1 MENFTIGAS
10 IYWKNGGKEYNG
22 ILLELRNF
30 YAIIDLN
37 GKNVKIPYK
46 VMEKYNIDLEKDED
60 KCENEDLLRAQSIAK
75 SGFDSGRNP
84 LDTAD
89 MDSDDEEWLGMNPD
103 WSDYIM
109 DYYLSLKKEEGEE
122 FDFAKIKD
130 DLSKYGFCVVEG
142 VLSKDEIE
150 YSKTVFKEWQG
161 NIINHDE
168 FHKACNPNNI
178 YKYHRVGHTKMAW
191 FIRTRSKVQNIFK
204 EVWNTD
210 ELVVS
215 FDGACYMKSDVKN
228 NNKLWTHVDQ
238 GAENS
243 ELQCYQGFVSLTD
256 NTQKTLRVY
265 EGSHLLHK
273 SYFEEKGL
281 KKTGNWNLIDK
292 DYLDKIEDKKRVLN
306 VPAGSLVLWDSRCFH
321 QNQIGDDN
329 GEERLVQYVC
339 YLPKSHPKNTDSMKK
354 KRLKYLEEQRT
365 TSHWPYPIKVNGLQ
379 PRTFGNDDILI
390 DYDSLPMND
399 LSEYKEQIMKII

>member
-1 MENFTIGAS
+1 MEKYTIGNVVS
-10 IYWKNGGKEYNG
+10 WRNNSNEYSGK
-22 ILLELRNF
+22 ILELKEF

-37 GKNVKIPYK
+37 GKNAMIPYK
-46 VMEKYNIDLEKDED
+46 VLNKKIKENLEKSGFCVINEVLSKDEIENCKKSLNKEIIDLEKIKDNLE
-60 KCENEDLLRAQSIAK
+60 K
-75 SGFDSGRNP
+75 SGF
-84 LDTAD
+84 
-89 MDSDDEEWLGMNPD
+89 
-103 WSDYIM
+103 
-109 DYYLSLKKEEGEE
+109 
-122 FDFAKIKD
+122 
-130 DLSKYGFCVVEG
+130 CVINE

-150 YSKTVFKEWQG
+150 YCKEQFKEWKDT
-161 NIINHDE
+161 ISNHDE

-191 FIRTRSKVQNIFK
+191 FIRTRPKVQEIFK
-204 EVWNTD
+204 KVWDTD

-215 FDGACYMKSDVKN
+215 FDGACYMKSDIKN

-243 ELQCYQGFVSLTD
+243 ELQCYQGFVSLTY

-281 KKTGNWNLIDK
+281 TKTGNWTLIDK
-292 DYLDKIEDKKRVLN
+292 DYLDKIEDKKQVLD

-321 QNQIGDDN
+321 QNQIGEDN
-329 GEERLVQYVC
+329 SEDRLVQYVC
-339 YLPKSHPKNTDSMKK
+339 YLPKSHPKNTESMQK
-354 KRLKYLEEQRT
+354 KRLKYFNEQRT
-365 TSHWPYPIKVNGLQ
+365 TSHWPCPIKVNGLQ

-399 LSEYKEQIMKII
+399 LSKFKEEIMKII